1 MKAFIFISGGSMLMF
16 KSLSYRENILFRR
29 LRIFLGLILLLE
41 PIFNIFDKF
50 LKNIVEVRQEGR
62 KVK

>member
-1 MKAFIFISGGSMLMF
+1 MKAFIFISGGSMLML